1 MAPLVGELDAPQA
14 QTEGF
19 GTFRPHGTLRA
30 KETRRGQDP
39 AAGTSRHRSGSCPF
53 FTKADAKKFQQ
64 KSNGVR
70 FWAKVLW
77 YFLSRKYRNKNKS
90 PHPLPFGRGWG
101 FIRSIYYR
109 AKISRCSRTAGTSSR
124 RGCARC
130 PAGKN
135 PAARSHC
142 SKPRGC
148 SPCLPSGCLQ
158 PCAAARS
165 G

>member
-1 MAPLVGELDAPQA
+1 MRRRRRLRGSAHSGHTEPYGQRKHGGVKTPPRERHAIVPALVLSLQRRT
-14 QTEGF
+14 QRNSNKNRTEFDFGQKFF
-19 GTFRPHGTLRA
+19 GTFFQEST
-30 KETRRGQDP
+30 ETE
-39 AAGTSRHRSGSCPF
+39 TK
-53 FTKADAKKFQQ
+53 TKA
-64 KSNGVR
+64 
-70 FWAKVLW
+70 
-77 YFLSRKYRNKNKS
+77 
-90 PHPLPFGRGWG
+90 PTPLPFGRGWG